1 MSWPL
6 SASPCLRRKTA
17 GWYFIVVRGVR
28 DAGIQ
33 AVTRDTDQSGAG
45 QVVLLFYFDPTSPLS
60 VRKSRTSDT
69 DRVSNNF

>member
-45 QVVLLFYFDPTSPLS
+45 QVVLLFLF
-60 VRKSRTSDT
+60 
-69 DRVSNNF
+69 